1 MRRDQFEDRHLNLR
15 ISQDELDRKWQLQL
29 REQEEQQMYEA
40 LRIQAIARGL
50 GVGGG
55 GNAEDA
61 ANSYMPEDYTDND
74 YVE

>member
-1 MRRDQFEDRHLNLR
+1 MRREQFDNMHLNLR
-15 ISQDELDRKWQLQL
+15 ISQAELERKWQLQL

-40 LRIQAIARGL
+40 LRIQAIAKGL

-55 GNAEDA
+55 VNAEGT
-61 ANSYMPEDYTDND
+61 ANSYMPEDYMDND

>member
-1 MRRDQFEDRHLNLR
+1 MRRDQFDNRHLNLR
-15 ISQDELDRKWQLQL
+15 ISQAELERKWQLQL

-40 LRIQAIARGL
+40 LRIQAIAKGL
-50 GVGGG
+50 GVGGR
-55 GNAEDA
+55 GNAEGT